1 MTATGSYRRGRS
13 GPRGAGTCNARLVSD
28 ADSRTDLVMALGDGR
43 HLGYAEWGA
52 TSADMV
58 VFDLHGGP
66 GCRLSVSGD
75 LDVIAKSGVRWIT
88 VDRPGLGLS
97 WPHPG
102 RSVAD
107 FASDLEQLAGHLG
120 VRRFRVVGWSMGGPY
135 AAAVAACLSDRVVST
150 TLLAPAPLYSTA
162 SDGAERMGK
171 AFAWMLARD
180 DPWRMCG
187 LYTALGLE
195 ARRNPALAIEL
206 FAGSGEGLS
215 PTESAALQR
224 TEIANEFIAFIIE
237 ATRQGDYGLVD
248 DMRVVLAPWGFD
260 PGSIAVPVSL
270 WQGDEDSFVGPDSV
284 DEWANTVPS
293 LSVNRLP
300 GEGHFFPFD
309 RTEELIANL

>member
-1 MTATGSYRRGRS
+1 
-13 GPRGAGTCNARLVSD
+13 
-28 ADSRTDLVMALGDGR
+28 MALGDGR

-52 TSADMV
+52 ASAETV

-75 LDVIAKSGVRWIT
+75 LHVIAESGVRWIT

-97 WPHPG
+97 WPQPG

-107 FASDLEQLAGHLG
+107 FASDLAELADHLG
-120 VRRFRVVGWSMGGPY
+120 VRLFRVVGWSMGGPY
-135 AAAVAACLSDRVVST
+135 AAGVAAQLADRVVSA
-150 TLLAPAPLYSTA
+150 TLLAPAPVYSTA
-162 SDGAERMGK
+162 LDGAERMGK
-171 AFAWMLARD
+171 SFAWQLARD
-180 DPWRMCG
+180 DPWQMCG

-215 PTESAALQR
+215 PTESAVLQR
-224 TEIANEFIAFIIE
+224 PEVTREFIALIVE
-237 ATRQGDYGLVD
+237 ATRQGAYGLVD

-260 PGSIAVPVSL
+260 PGSIEVPIAL
-270 WQGDEDSFVGPDSV
+270 WQGDEDSFVAPDSV
-284 DEWANTVPS
+284 DEWANAVPG
-293 LSVNRLP
+293 LTLNRLP

-309 RTEELIANL
+309 RTEDLLASL